1 MKIKTELHE
10 YAQRRSETGPY
21 VDNLEV
27 DALVV
32 GGGFGGIYCWYELK
46 KAGFKTVIY
55 EAGDVRGPAMSTP
68 LELYTNICRA

>member
-10 YAQRRSETGPY
+10 YAQRRGHTGPY
-21 VDNLEV
+21 ADNLDV

-55 EAGDVRGPAMSTP
+55 EAGDVRESSCLKFVQDAH
-68 LELYTNICRA
+68 

>member
-10 YAQRRSETGPY
+10 YAQRRGTTGPY
-21 VDNLEV
+21 ADNLDV

-46 KAGFKTVIY
+46 KAGFHTVIY
-55 EAGDVRGPAMSTP
+55 EAGNVITFY
-68 LELYTNICRA
+68 LQL